1 MMDTPNAA
9 PRGPDGREPWGRAVP
24 ATAVLLASSQI
35 ALAQPLTE
43 RVEHAVEIPRN
54 ARISIMNFA
63 GHVEVHG
70 TDPGEDS
77 TLRVIGVKRLE
88 AELPAEEAERI
99 FEQVNLDLRRRGR
112 RIHIGP
118 NRPRSDRHR
127 PAERTSGERRGP
139 PPVTPPVTEVRPPR
153 RIPPVS
159 GGLEVWLPDGASLEV
174 RTFTAPITIA
184 GIGAP
189 DGDFLLRSVSGPI
202 EIRDL
207 EADDLRAETV
217 SGNLTLADVR
227 AHRGSFMTLTAPIR
241 VTGALQL
248 DGWYEFQ
255 THSGAVLLGLGS
267 LAGFTV
273 AATTYS
279 GEIRSELEFEAERDS
294 RSLEGRHGSGGPQIS
309 VSTFGGSIHLAPEA
323 AAIRNVE
330 R

>member
-1 MMDTPNAA
+1 MMTTPNPTPPRLVGQGLSRRAA
-9 PRGPDGREPWGRAVP
+9 PAAAVF
-24 ATAVLLASSQI
+24 LAGSQM

-77 TLRVIGVKRLE
+77 TLRVIGVKRLV
-88 AELPAEEAERI
+88 AELPAVEAERI
-99 FEQVNLDLRRRGR
+99 FEEVNLDLRRRGR

-118 NRPRSDRHR
+118 NRPRGDRSR
-127 PAERTSGERRGP
+127 PSGRTSGDRRGP
-139 PPVTPPVTEVRPPR
+139 PSVTPPVTEVRPPKR
-153 RIPPVS
+153 VPPVS
-159 GGLEVWLPDGASLEV
+159 VDLEVWLPDGASLEV

-207 EADDLRAETV
+207 EADDLRVETV
-217 SGNLTLADVR
+217 SGHLNLADVR

-267 LAGFTV
+267 LPGFTV

-279 GEIRSELEFEAERDS
+279 GEIQSELEFEAERDS

-323 AAIRNVE
+323 AAVRDVE

>member
-1 MMDTPNAA
+1 MMTNPN
-9 PRGPDGREPWGRAVP
+9 PSGQGLSRRAVP
-24 ATAVLLASSQI
+24 AAAVLLAGSQM

-43 RVEHAVEIPRN
+43 RVEHAVEVPRD
-54 ARISIMNFA
+54 ARVSIMNFA

-88 AELPAEEAERI
+88 AELPAEEAERL
-99 FEQVNLDLRRRGR
+99 FERVNLDLRRRGR

-118 NRPRSDRHR
+118 NRPRGDRNR
-127 PAERTSGERRGP
+127 PPGERRGLP
-139 PPVTPPVTEVRPPR
+139 SVAEVRPPR

-159 GGLEVWLPDGASLEV
+159 VDLEVWLPDGASLEV

-184 GIGAP
+184 GIGGP

-202 EIRDL
+202 EITDL
-207 EADDLRAETV
+207 EADDLRVETV
-217 SGNLTLADVR
+217 SGNVTLADVR
-227 AHRGSFMTLTAPIR
+227 ADRGSFMTLTAPIR
-241 VTGALQL
+241 LTGALQF

-267 LAGFTV
+267 LSGFTV

-279 GEIRSELEFEAERDS
+279 GEIRSELEFETERDG
-294 RSLEGRHGSGGPQIS
+294 RSLESRYGSGGPQIS

-323 AAIRNVE
+323 AAVRDVE

>member
-1 MMDTPNAA
+1 MMTTPNPTSRRLAGQELSRRAA
-9 PRGPDGREPWGRAVP
+9 PAAAVF
-24 ATAVLLASSQI
+24 LAGSQM

-118 NRPRSDRHR
+118 NRPRGDRNR
-127 PAERTSGERRGP
+127 SAGERKGP
-139 PPVTPPVTEVRPPR
+139 PSVTPPVTEVRAPK

-159 GGLEVWLPDGASLEV
+159 VDLEVWLPDGASLEV
-174 RTFTAPITIA
+174 RTFTAAITIA
-184 GIGAP
+184 GIGGP

-202 EIRDL
+202 EINDL
-207 EADDLRAETV
+207 EADDLRVETV

-241 VTGALQL
+241 LTGALQF

-267 LAGFTV
+267 LSGFTF

-279 GEIRSELEFEAERDS
+279 GEIQSDLEFETERDG
-294 RSLEGRHGSGGPQIS
+294 RSLEGRYGTGGPQIS

-323 AAIRNVE
+323 AAVRDVE

>member
-1 MMDTPNAA
+1 MMQIPNPKS
-9 PRGPDGREPWGRAVP
+9 PRPAGQGLTRRATS
-24 ATAVLLASSQI
+24 TAVVVLAGSQL

-43 RVEHAVEIPRN
+43 RVEHAVEIPSN

-99 FEQVNLDLRRRGR
+99 FKQVNLDLRRRGR

-118 NRPRSDRHR
+118 NRPRGDRGVSR
-127 PAERTSGERRGP
+127 NQSSEERRGDVP
-139 PPVTPPVTEVRPPR
+139 IAEVRPPR
-153 RIPPVS
+153 RVPPVS
-159 GGLEVWLPDGASLEV
+159 VDLEVWLPDGASLEV

-184 GIGAP
+184 GISAP

-202 EIRDL
+202 QVRDL
-207 EADDLRAETV
+207 EVRDLRAETV
-217 SGNLTLADVR
+217 SGDLNLADVR
-227 AHRGSFMTLTAPIR
+227 TRRGSFMTLTAPIR
-241 VTGALQL
+241 VSGVLFV

-255 THSGAVLLGLGS
+255 THSGAVVLGLGS
-267 LAGFTV
+267 VPGFAV
-273 AATTYS
+273 AATTYT
-279 GEIRSELEFEAERDS
+279 GEIRNELEFETERDA
-294 RSLEGRHGSGGPQIS
+294 RSLEGRHGAGGPQIS
-309 VSTFGGSIHLAPEA
+309 VSTFGGDIHLAPEA
-323 AAIRNVE
+323 GTIRQAE

>member
-1 MMDTPNAA
+1 MMHSPNPTPRRPVGQGLSRRAA
-9 PRGPDGREPWGRAVP
+9 PAAV
-24 ATAVLLASSQI
+24 VFLAGSQLV
-35 ALAQPLTE
+35 LAQPLTE
-43 RVEHAVEIPRN
+43 RVEHAVEIPRD

-70 TDPGEDS
+70 TDPGEDE
-77 TLRVIGVKRLE
+77 TLRVIGIKRLE
-88 AELPAEEAERI
+88 TELPPEEAARI

-118 NRPRSDRHR
+118 NRPRGEGEGSPAPDRSST
-127 PAERTSGERRGP
+127 ERKGGP
-139 PPVTPPVTEVRPPR
+139 PISEVRPPR

-159 GGLEVWLPDGASLEV
+159 VDLEVWLPDGASLEV

-184 GIGAP
+184 GIATP

-207 EADDLRAETV
+207 EAHDLRAETV
-217 SGNLTLADVR
+217 SGNLSLADVR

-241 VTGALQL
+241 VSGVLQL
-248 DGWYEFQ
+248 NGWYEFQ

-267 LAGFTV
+267 VPGFTV

-279 GEIRSELEFEAERDS
+279 GEIQNDLEFETEHDS
-294 RSLEGRHGSGGPQIS
+294 RSLEGRYGDGGPQIS
-309 VSTFGGSIHLAPEA
+309 ISTFGGAIHLAPEA
-323 AAIRNVE
+323 RALREAE

>member
-9 PRGPDGREPWGRAVP
+9 PRRPAGRELWGRAVP
-24 ATAVLLASSQI
+24 ATAVLLAGSQM

-43 RVEHAVEIPRN
+43 RVEHAVEIPRD

-77 TLRVIGVKRLE
+77 TLRVIGVKRLV

-118 NRPRSDRHR
+118 NRPRGERDRSAR
-127 PAERTSGERRGP
+127 ERRGSP
-139 PPVTPPVTEVRPPR
+139 SVTPPVSEVRPPR
-153 RIPPVS
+153 RVPPVS
-159 GGLEVWLPDGASLEV
+159 VDLEVWLPDGASLEV

-184 GIGAP
+184 GIGGP
-189 DGDFLLRSVSGPI
+189 DGDFLLRSVSGAI
-202 EIRDL
+202 EISDL
-207 EADDLRAETV
+207 EADDLRVETV

-227 AHRGSFMTLTAPIR
+227 AHRGSFMTLTAAIR

-267 LAGFTV
+267 LPGFTV
-273 AATTYS
+273 AATSYS
-279 GEIRSELEFEAERDS
+279 GEIRSELEFETERGS
-294 RSLEGRHGSGGPQIS
+294 RSLEGRYGSGGPQIS
-309 VSTFGGSIHLAPEA
+309 VSTFGGSIHLVPEA
-323 AAIRNVE
+323 GAIRDVE

>member
-9 PRGPDGREPWGRAVP
+9 PRRPAGRELWGRAGP
-24 ATAVLLASSQI
+24 ATAVVLASSQM

-43 RVEHAVEIPRN
+43 RVEHAVEIPSG

-118 NRPRSDRHR
+118 NRPRGDRPSR
-127 PAERTSGERRGP
+127 DRRESP
-139 PPVTPPVTEVRPPR
+139 PITEVRPPR

-159 GGLEVWLPDGASLEV
+159 VDLEVWLPDGASLEV

-279 GEIRSELEFEAERDS
+279 GEIRSELEFEAQRDS

-323 AAIRNVE
+323 ASVRDVE

>member
-1 MMDTPNAA
+1 MIMHIPNPRSRHPVGQGLPRRAA
-9 PRGPDGREPWGRAVP
+9 PA
-24 ATAVLLASSQI
+24 AALFLAGSQM

-43 RVEHAVEIPRN
+43 RVEHAVEVPRN
-54 ARISIMNFA
+54 ARVSIMNFA

-88 AELPAEEAERI
+88 TDLPAEEAGRI

-118 NRPRSDRHR
+118 NRPRGSREGV
-127 PAERTSGERRGP
+127 PERSSRSQRESLP
-139 PPVTPPVTEVRPPR
+139 ITEIRPPR

-159 GGLEVWLPDGASLEV
+159 VDLEVWLPDGASLEV

-217 SGNLTLADVR
+217 SGNISLANVR

-267 LAGFTV
+267 VTGFTV

-279 GEIRSELEFEAERDS
+279 GEIQNELEFETERDG
-294 RSLEGRHGSGGPQIS
+294 RSLEGRYGPGGPQIS
-309 VSTFGGSIHLAPEA
+309 VSTFRGAIHLASEA
-323 AAIRNVE
+323 AAFRDVE

>member
-9 PRGPDGREPWGRAVP
+9 PRRPAGRELWGRAGP
-24 ATAVLLASSQI
+24 ATAVVLASSQM

-43 RVEHAVEIPRN
+43 RVEHAVEIPSG

-118 NRPRSDRHR
+118 NRPRGDRGR
-127 PAERTSGERRGP
+127 PSGDRKESP
-139 PPVTPPVTEVRPPR
+139 PITEVRPPR

-159 GGLEVWLPDGASLEV
+159 VDLEVWLPDGASLEV

-279 GEIRSELEFEAERDS
+279 GEIRSELEFEVQRDS

-323 AAIRNVE
+323 ASVRDVE

>member
-1 MMDTPNAA
+1 MMTTLNPTSPRLAGQGLSRRAIPAA
-9 PRGPDGREPWGRAVP
+9 AVFF
-24 ATAVLLASSQI
+24 AGSQM

-43 RVEHAVEIPRN
+43 RVEHAVEIPRD

-88 AELPAEEAERI
+88 AELPAEEAERL
-99 FEQVNLDLRRRGR
+99 FERVNLDLRRRGR

-118 NRPRSDRHR
+118 NRPRGDRNR
-127 PAERTSGERRGP
+127 PAGERRGP
-139 PPVTPPVTEVRPPR
+139 PSVAEVRPPK

-159 GGLEVWLPDGASLEV
+159 VDLEVWLPDGASLEV
-174 RTFTAPITIA
+174 RTFTAPITIT
-184 GIGAP
+184 GIGGP

-202 EIRDL
+202 EITDL
-207 EADDLRAETV
+207 EADDLRVETV

-241 VTGALQL
+241 LTGALQF

-267 LAGFTV
+267 LSGFTV

-279 GEIRSELEFEAERDS
+279 GEIQSELEFETEHDG
-294 RSLEGRHGSGGPQIS
+294 RSLEGRYGSGGPQIS

-323 AAIRNVE
+323 AAVRDVE

>member
-1 MMDTPNAA
+1 MMTTPNPVAPGVSRRAA
-9 PRGPDGREPWGRAVP
+9 PAAAVF
-24 ATAVLLASSQI
+24 LAGSQM

-43 RVEHAVEIPRN
+43 RVEHAVEIPSG

-118 NRPRSDRHR
+118 NRPRGDRNR
-127 PAERTSGERRGP
+127 PSGRPSGERSGL
-139 PPVTPPVTEVRPPR
+139 PPVTEVRPPK

-159 GGLEVWLPDGASLEV
+159 VDLEVWLPDGASLEV
-174 RTFTAPITIA
+174 RTFTAAITIA

-241 VTGALQL
+241 VTGALQF

-267 LAGFTV
+267 LSGFTV
-273 AATTYS
+273 AATTYA
-279 GEIRSELEFEAERDS
+279 GEIRSELDFETERDS
-294 RSLEGRHGSGGPQIS
+294 RSLEGRYGSGGPQIS

-323 AAIRNVE
+323 AAIRDVE

>member
-1 MMDTPNAA
+1 M
-9 PRGPDGREPWGRAVP
+9 
-24 ATAVLLASSQI
+24 

-43 RVEHAVEIPRN
+43 RVEHAVEIPHN

-118 NRPRSDRHR
+118 NRPRGDRGR
-127 PAERTSGERRGP
+127 SSGDRRESP
-139 PPVTPPVTEVRPPR
+139 PITEVRPPR

-159 GGLEVWLPDGASLEV
+159 VDLEVWLPDGASLEV

-279 GEIRSELEFEAERDS
+279 GEIRSDLDFEAERG
-294 RSLEGRHGSGGPQIS
+294 RSQPGGPARLGRTPDQRQHLRRLHPPRP
-309 VSTFGGSIHLAPEA
+309 GGRRLPRRGALVTRGQKAGRRARPGRESPARSPCPSRRAGGAPT
-323 AAIRNVE
+323 R

>member
-9 PRGPDGREPWGRAVP
+9 PRRPAGRALWRRALP
-24 ATAVLLASSQI
+24 ATAVLLAGSRM

-88 AELPAEEAERI
+88 AELPAEEAARI
-99 FEQVNLDLRRRGR
+99 FERVNLNLRRRGR

-118 NRPRSDRHR
+118 NRPRGGRK
-127 PAERTSGERRGP
+127 RTAGERRGP
-139 PPVTPPVTEVRPPR
+139 PSVTPPVTPPVTEVRPPK

-159 GGLEVWLPDGASLEV
+159 VDLEVWLPDGVSLEV

-184 GIGAP
+184 GIGGP

-202 EIRDL
+202 EISDL
-207 EADDLRAETV
+207 EADDLRVETV

-255 THSGAVLLGLGS
+255 THSGTVLLGLGS
-267 LAGFTV
+267 LPGFTV

-279 GEIRSELEFEAERDS
+279 GEIRSELEFETERDG
-294 RSLEGRHGSGGPQIS
+294 RRLEGRYGSDGPQIS

-323 AAIRNVE
+323 AAVRDVE

>member
-1 MMDTPNAA
+1 MMHSPDPAPQRPVGQGVSRRAA
-9 PRGPDGREPWGRAVP
+9 PA
-24 ATAVLLASSQI
+24 AAMFLAGSQL

-54 ARISIMNFA
+54 ARVSIMNFA

-88 AELPAEEAERI
+88 ADLPAEEAERI

-118 NRPRSDRHR
+118 NRPRGNREGS
-127 PAERTSGERRGP
+127 PERSSRERQGP
-139 PPVTPPVTEVRPPR
+139 PPITEIRPPR

-159 GGLEVWLPDGASLEV
+159 VDLEVWLPDGASLEV

-207 EADDLRAETV
+207 EAHNLRAETV
-217 SGNLTLADVR
+217 SGNLSLADVR

-241 VTGALQL
+241 VGGSLHV

-255 THSGAVLLGLGS
+255 THSGTVMLGLGS
-267 LAGFTV
+267 IPGFTV
-273 AATTYS
+273 TATTYS
-279 GEIRSELEFEAERDS
+279 GDIQNELDFEAERGS
-294 RSLEGRHGSGGPQIS
+294 RSLEGRYGSDGPQIT
-309 VSTFGGSIHLAPEA
+309 VSTFGGAIHLASEA
-323 AAIRNVE
+323 AAFRDVE

>member
-1 MMDTPNAA
+1 MMTTPNLGQGLSRRAA
-9 PRGPDGREPWGRAVP
+9 PAAAVF
-24 ATAVLLASSQI
+24 LAGSQM

-43 RVEHAVEIPRN
+43 RVEHAVEIPRD

-88 AELPAEEAERI
+88 AELPAEEAEHI
-99 FEQVNLDLRRRGR
+99 FGQVNLDLRRRGR

-118 NRPRSDRHR
+118 NRPRGDRNR
-127 PAERTSGERRGP
+127 APGRTSGERRGP
-139 PPVTPPVTEVRPPR
+139 QSVTEVRPPR

-159 GGLEVWLPDGASLEV
+159 VDLEVWLPDGASLEV

-184 GIGAP
+184 GIGGP

-202 EIRDL
+202 EISDL
-207 EADDLRAETV
+207 EADDLRVETV

-241 VTGALQL
+241 VTGALRL

-255 THSGAVLLGLGS
+255 THSGTVLLGLGS
-267 LAGFTV
+267 LPGFTV

-279 GEIRSELEFEAERDS
+279 GEIQSELAFEAERDS
-294 RSLEGRHGSGGPQIS
+294 RSLEGRYGSDGPQIS

-323 AAIRNVE
+323 AAFRDVE

>member
-1 MMDTPNAA
+1 MIMQIPNPRSRHPVGQGLPRRAA
-9 PRGPDGREPWGRAVP
+9 PA
-24 ATAVLLASSQI
+24 AALFLAGSQM

-43 RVEHAVEIPRN
+43 RVEHAVEVPRN
-54 ARISIMNFA
+54 ARVSIMNFA

-88 AELPAEEAERI
+88 ADLPAEEAGRI

-118 NRPRSDRHR
+118 NRPRGSREGS
-127 PAERTSGERRGP
+127 PERSSRSQRESLP
-139 PPVTPPVTEVRPPR
+139 ITEIRPPR

-159 GGLEVWLPDGASLEV
+159 VDLEVWLPDGASLEV

-217 SGNLTLADVR
+217 SGNISLANVR

-267 LAGFTV
+267 VTGFTV

-279 GEIRSELEFEAERDS
+279 GEIQNELEFEIERDG
-294 RSLEGRHGSGGPQIS
+294 RSLEGRYGPGGPQIS
-309 VSTFGGSIHLAPEA
+309 VSTFGGAIHLASEA
-323 AAIRNVE
+323 AAFRDVE

>member
-1 MMDTPNAA
+1 MMTTPNPAPRHLVGQGLSRRAA
-9 PRGPDGREPWGRAVP
+9 PAAAVF
-24 ATAVLLASSQI
+24 LAGSQM

-43 RVEHAVEIPRN
+43 RVEHAVEIPRD

-77 TLRVIGVKRLE
+77 TLRVIGVKRLV

-118 NRPRSDRHR
+118 NRPRGNRNRSAR
-127 PAERTSGERRGP
+127 ERREP
-139 PPVTPPVTEVRPPR
+139 PSVTPPVTEVRPPK

-159 GGLEVWLPDGASLEV
+159 VDLEVWLPDGASLEV

-184 GIGAP
+184 GIGGP

-202 EIRDL
+202 EISDL
-207 EADDLRAETV
+207 EADDLRVETV
-217 SGNLTLADVR
+217 SGHLTLADVR

-255 THSGAVLLGLGS
+255 THSGTVLLGLGS
-267 LAGFTV
+267 LPGFTV

-279 GEIRSELEFEAERDS
+279 GEIQSELEFETERDS
-294 RSLEGRHGSGGPQIS
+294 RSLEGRYGSGGPQIS

-323 AAIRNVE
+323 AAIRDVE

>member
-9 PRGPDGREPWGRAVP
+9 PRRPAGRELWGRAAP
-24 ATAVLLASSQI
+24 ATAVLLAGSQL

-43 RVEHAVEIPRN
+43 RVEHAVEIPRD

-99 FEQVNLDLRRRGR
+99 FERVNLNLRRRGR
-112 RIHIGP
+112 RIRIGP
-118 NRPRSDRHR
+118 NRPRGDRNR
-127 PAERTSGERRGP
+127 PAGRPSGERSGP
-139 PPVTPPVTEVRPPR
+139 PPITEVRPPR

-159 GGLEVWLPDGASLEV
+159 VDLEVWLPDGASLEV

-184 GIGAP
+184 GIGGP

-202 EIRDL
+202 EISDL
-207 EADDLRAETV
+207 EADDLRVETV

-227 AHRGSFMTLTAPIR
+227 AHRGSFLTLTAPIR

-255 THSGAVLLGLGS
+255 THSGTVLLGLGS
-267 LAGFTV
+267 LPGFTV

-279 GEIRSELEFEAERDS
+279 GEIRSELEFETERDG
-294 RSLEGRHGSGGPQIS
+294 RSLEGRYGSDGPQIS

-323 AAIRNVE
+323 SAIRDVE